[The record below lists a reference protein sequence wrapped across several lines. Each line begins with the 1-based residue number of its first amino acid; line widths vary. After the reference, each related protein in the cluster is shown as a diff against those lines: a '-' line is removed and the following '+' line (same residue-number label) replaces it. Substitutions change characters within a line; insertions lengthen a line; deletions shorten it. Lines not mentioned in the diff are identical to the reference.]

1 MHNSSVTLDAQH
13 VTGSYYGKPNRHVV
27 LTGVSCVGT
36 ESSLAECGKVGLSF
50 ENGTLALSTDNVAG
64 VDCIYDA
71 PTEPSC
77 IDKPDGAGDQA
88 PTCSNNGGIR
98 LAGGSTNEGRLEYC
112 LNGKYTPLCSI
123 DHKTA
128 TVACKQLGFTQYSC
142 ELY

>member
-1 MHNSSVTLDAQH
+1 M
-13 VTGSYYGKPNRHVV
+13 
-27 LTGVSCVGT
+27 
-36 ESSLAECGKVGLSF
+36 GLSF
-50 ENGTLALSTDNVAG
+50 ENGTLALSTDDVAG
-64 VDCIYDA
+64 VDCIYDV

-88 PTCSNNGGIR
+88 PTCNNNGGIR
-98 LAGGSTNEGRLEYC
+98 LAGASTNEGRLEYC